1 VDSALYNFEHCDR
14 ERWLPGCSCHDILNG
29 IFIDVGMQPMS
40 PWQRLIA
47 IILSMIKNYLL
58 ITWRSMMKNKFFIF
72 VNILG
77 LAIAIGCCSV
87 AWFNWEFDAKFDNNH
102 AQASNIYRVSTVR
115 EFEGTSTLYG
125 FAPVPLGNLIRQNI
139 SDVDRTVRMSWSF
152 SNFKV
157 NDNLFPAELAYVDPD
172 FFQVFT
178 FELLFGDARELK
190 DKSKI
195 FLSEEMAMKLFATTD
210 VVGKPLTQVMGSV
223 IKEYLVGGVYRKQPN
238 NSSFRESAYTHYDN
252 YFDETKEITENDWKY
267 RNTVF
272 VLINDRSRLD
282 VVSRQIQ
289 PYKENNNK
297 VREDFIIRE
306 FKLDPFVGM
315 GRRDSA
321 NDTWTQTRTSSPTA
335 AVISPAIMAV
345 LVLLIACF
353 NMTNTAIAISSR
365 RLKEIG
371 IRKVMGSM
379 RSQLIIQFL
388 GETTFICAIA
398 LVGGLFLGELLLQGW
413 NALWEEM
420 HLASHYF
427 DDPGFLLFLI
437 AILFFTAMVAG
448 AYPAFYI
455 SHFEPVSILK
465 GKLRFGGTNYF
476 TRTLLGLQY
485 AISLVAVIFAIAFY
499 GNSIYQ
505 RDFDIGFNQKAV
517 IIAYVE
523 NQNEYETYKN
533 ALLTNKDIESVAG
546 SKHSIFSSR
555 YNDPVKFGSKQLEA
569 DIIDVGDNYVG
580 TMGLTIIEGRD
591 FIKDSETDRRESVL
605 VTERFAETFGW
616 DVAVGKQIIWMDTV
630 RLYVIGVVRNVY
642 TQGLWREMD
651 PLMIRYTSPDQYSHV
666 IVKAPVA
673 KVTDVNKFMETR
685 WKEVFP
691 NRLYNG
697 WYLDA
702 GMAEAV
708 TVNNNIVKMFA
719 FMGVI
724 ALVLSVTGLFTLV
737 SLNIIKRMKEIG
749 VRKVLGASIANIT
762 RIVNTEFIII
772 LFIAALLGSAMS
784 YFAVE
789 ALMASIWKY
798 YQPAGSATFVVSVL
812 IMFVISGL
820 AIGFKVFSAA
830 SMNPVN
836 TLRDE

>member
-1 VDSALYNFEHCDR
+1 
-14 ERWLPGCSCHDILNG
+14 
-29 IFIDVGMQPMS
+29 
-40 PWQRLIA
+40 
-47 IILSMIKNYLL
+47 MIKNYLL

-72 VNILG
+72 INILG
-77 LAIAIGCCSV
+77 LAIAIACCIV
-87 AWFNWEFDAKFDNNH
+87 AYFNWEFDAEFDH
-102 AQASNIYRVSTVR
+102 HHTQAENIYRVSTLR
-115 EFEGTSTLYG
+115 EFEGESTLYG
-125 FAPVPLGNLIRQNI
+125 FAPVPLGNVIRQNI
-139 SDVDRTVRMSWSF
+139 PDVDKTVRMSWSF

-157 NDNLFPAELAYVDPD
+157 KDDLFPSELAYADPE
-172 FFQVFT
+172 FFDVFT
-178 FELLFGDARELK
+178 FEMLAGDPRQLK
-190 DKSKI
+190 DKSRI
-195 FLSEEMAMKLFATTD
+195 FLSEEMALKLFATTD

-223 IKEYLVGGVYRKQPN
+223 IKEYLIGGVYKKQPN
-238 NSSFRESAYTHYDN
+238 NSSFRESAYAHYDN
-252 YFDETKEITENDWKY
+252 YFEEAKEMTENDWKY
-267 RNTVF
+267 RNTLF
-272 VLINDRSRLD
+272 VLINDPTRLGT
-282 VVSRQIQ
+282 VAKQLQ
-289 PYKENNNK
+289 PFRENNNK
-297 VREDFIIRE
+297 VREDFIISQ

-315 GRRDSA
+315 GHRDSA
-321 NDTWTQTRTSSPTA
+321 NDTWTQTRESSPRA
-335 AVISPAIMAV
+335 AVISPVIMAV

-379 RSQLIIQFL
+379 RSQLIMQFL

-398 LVGGLFLGELLLQGW
+398 LVLGLFFGEVLLQGW

-420 HLASHYF
+420 NLTSHYL
-427 DDPGFLLFLI
+427 DNPEFLVFVVV
-437 AILFFTAMVAG
+437 ILFFTALVAG
-448 AYPAFYI
+448 GYPAFYI

-465 GKLRFGGTNYF
+465 GKLKFGGTNYF

-485 AISLVAVIFAIAFY
+485 AISLVAVIFGVAFY

-505 RDFDIGFNQKAV
+505 RDFDIGFDENAV

-523 NQNEYETYKN
+523 DQGEYETYKN
-533 ALLTNKDIESVAG
+533 ALLASKDIESVAG

-555 YNDPVKFGSKQLEA
+555 YNDPVKYESKQLEV
-569 DIIDVGDNYVG
+569 DIIDVGDDYVE
-580 TMGLTIIEGRD
+580 TMGLTIVQGRD
-591 FIKDSETDRRESVL
+591 FRKDSETDRKESVI
-605 VTERFAETFGW
+605 VTEKFAESFGW
-616 DVAVGKQIIWMDTV
+616 DQAIGKQIVWMDTV
-630 RLYVIGVVRNVY
+630 KLYVVGVIRNVY

-651 PLMIRYTSPDQYSHV
+651 PMMIRYTTPDQYSHV
-666 IVKAPVA
+666 IVKAPAA
-673 KVTDVNKFMETR
+673 KVTEVNKFMEAK

-697 WYLDA
+697 WYLNA
-702 GMAEAV
+702 SMAEAL

-762 RIVNTEFIII
+762 RIINTEFMII
-772 LFIAALLGSAMS
+772 LFISAVLGSAMS
-784 YFAVE
+784 YFAVD
-789 ALMASIWKY
+789 ALMSSIWKY
-798 YQPAGSATFVVSVL
+798 YQPAGSVTFFVSVL
-812 IMFVISGL
+812 MMFVISAM
-820 AIGFKVFSAA
+820 AIGYKVFSAA